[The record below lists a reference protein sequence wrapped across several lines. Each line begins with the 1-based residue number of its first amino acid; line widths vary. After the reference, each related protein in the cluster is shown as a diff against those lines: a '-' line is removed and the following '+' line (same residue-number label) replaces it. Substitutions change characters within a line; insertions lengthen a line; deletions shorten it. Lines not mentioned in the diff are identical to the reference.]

1 MRIELATLAAG
12 MIVPATAAHA
22 QALPATKEAPA
33 PIVVSKSVQLLT
45 GDTWRDGDRLY
56 RLYGVQACLRGTAAT
71 DGNGKKDDCGDLS
84 LAHLAAL
91 FSTTTVT
98 CQPIGYAIDKATF
111 VVCAADLDGN
121 TIDVG
126 TALIST
132 GYAFAAMNTKGE
144 AVSTNYLVAEINAKM
159 EHDGLW
165 ATSFQHPV
173 QLLLK
178 QAQERKK

>member
-1 MRIELATLAAG
+1 MKRIKLAAVAALA
-12 MIVPATAAHA
+12 IVPAAAAQDHTAA
-22 QALPATKEAPA
+22 KEAPA

-45 GDTWRDGDRLY
+45 GDTWRDGTTLY
-56 RLYGVQACLRGTAAT
+56 RLYGVQSCLRGTAAT
-71 DGNGKKDDCGDLS
+71 DDNGKKIDCGNLS

-91 FSTTTVT
+91 FSSATVT

-111 VVCAADLDGN
+111 VVCAAEIDGN

-144 AVSTNYLVAEINAKM
+144 AVSTNYLVAEIDAKM

-165 ATSFQHPV
+165 AMTFQHPV